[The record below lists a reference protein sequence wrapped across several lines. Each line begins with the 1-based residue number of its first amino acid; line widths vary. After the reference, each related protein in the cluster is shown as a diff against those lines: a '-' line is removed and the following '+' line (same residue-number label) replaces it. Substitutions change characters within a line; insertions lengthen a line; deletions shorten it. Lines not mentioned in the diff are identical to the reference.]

1 MRVVIVTW
9 SGGGASQPA
18 LGLGR
23 RLAAR
28 GHDVRVV
35 APRAFA
41 GRVSAAG
48 CRLRPIPPELE
59 FDPSAGPM
67 VEDQPDYCVE
77 LFFGRRLPAFV
88 AAELDSE
95 PADVVVVDYL
105 LRVVACMLE
114 TRDAPVVML
123 RHMTYRHGASPVDE
137 REDEW
142 GQRWQYRLTNEARV
156 QLGLQPLPVGPETLA
171 IALGKRADRVIVA
184 IPREL
189 DPWPAIPE
197 HVVHV
202 GPLPEETPAGSW
214 NSPWAADDTRPLVV
228 ISMST
233 MYMRQEVTLA
243 RAARAAA
250 ARGARVLVL
259 AGFELETDNVS
270 VPPGVILRSYVP
282 HVDVLPHASLVVTHG
297 GIGTL
302 IAALT
307 AGVPT
312 VCVPQGRDQHV
323 NAERAQQLG
332 VSITLAANSDEQAF
346 HHAIDAALAS
356 PRLAR
361 SAQTLARSLAAYGD
375 GERAIEL
382 VEHLGRKRT
391 PART

>member
-1 MRVVIVTW
+1 VRIVIVTW

-35 APRAFA
+35 APDAFA

-77 LFFGRRLPAFV
+77 LFFGLRLPAFV
-88 AAELDSE
+88 AAELDRE
-95 PADVVVVDYL
+95 PADLVVVDYL
-105 LRVVACMLE
+105 LRTVACMLE
-114 TRDAPVVML
+114 ARDAPVVML
-123 RHMTYRHGASPVDE
+123 RHMTYRHGAAPVDE

-142 GQRWQYRLTNEARV
+142 GQRWQYRLTNEARL

-171 IALGKRADRVIVA
+171 IALGRRADRVIVA

-189 DPWPAIPE
+189 DPWPTIPE

-202 GPLPEETPAGSW
+202 GPLPEEPPAGSW
-214 NSPWAADDTRPLVV
+214 NSPWAADDPRPLVV

-233 MYMRQEVTLA
+233 MYMRQEPALA

-250 ARGARVLVL
+250 GCGARVLVL

-270 VPPGVILRSYVP
+270 VPPGVIVRTYVP

-302 IAALT
+302 IAALA

-312 VCVPQGRDQHV
+312 VCVPHGRDQHV
-323 NAERAQQLG
+323 NAERAKQLG
-332 VSITLAANSDEQAF
+332 VSITLAADSDEQALRT
-346 HHAIDAALAS
+346 AIDTALAS
-356 PRLAR
+356 PRLTR

-375 GERAIEL
+375 GDRAVEL
-382 VEHLGRKRT
+382 VEHLARPRT
-391 PART
+391 PAPS

>member
-28 GHDVRVV
+28 GHDVRVI
-35 APRAFA
+35 APDAFA

-59 FDPSAGPM
+59 FDPSAGAM

-95 PADVVVVDYL
+95 PADLVVVDYL
-105 LRVVACMLE
+105 LRTVSCMLE
-114 TRDAPVVML
+114 ARDVPVVML
-123 RHMTYRHGASPVDE
+123 RHMTYRHGNSTVGE
-137 REDEW
+137 SEDEW
-142 GQRWQYRLTNEARV
+142 GQRWQYRLTNEAR
-156 QLGLQPLPVGPETLA
+156 LEMGLQPLPVGPETLA
-171 IALGKRADRVIVA
+171 IALGRRADRVIVA

-189 DPWPAIPE
+189 DPWPTTPE

-202 GPLPEETPAGSW
+202 GPLSEETPAGGW
-214 NSPWAADDTRPLVV
+214 NSPWAADDPRPLVV

-233 MYMRQEVTLA
+233 MYMRHEAILA
-243 RAARAAA
+243 RAAQAAA
-250 ARGARVLVL
+250 AGGARVLAL
-259 AGFELETDNVS
+259 AGFELDTNTVA
-270 VPPGVILRSYVP
+270 VPPDVVLRSYVP

-312 VCVPQGRDQHV
+312 VCVPLGRDQHV
-323 NAERAQQLG
+323 NAQQAQELG
-332 VSITLAANSDEQAF
+332 VSITVTADSDEQAF
-346 HHAIDAALAS
+346 RTAIDTALAS

-361 SAQTLARSLAAYGD
+361 SAQSLARGLAAYRD
-375 GERAIEL
+375 GERAVEL
-382 VEHLGRKRT
+382 VEHLAQQRT